1 MRRQSKTEKKSNVT
15 IVRMAETEHM
25 RLKLWAKDRGTDM
38 SKVIRDRLSDI
49 IVQQARHSQDA
60 ET

>member
-1 MRRQSKTEKKSNVT
+1 MRRQAKSEKKSNMT

-49 IVQQARHSQDA
+49 IVQQAMHSQEA

>member
-1 MRRQSKTEKKSNVT
+1 MRRKGKSEKKSNTT

-38 SKVIRDRLSDI
+38 SKLVRDRLADI
-49 IVQQARHSQDA
+49 IAPQAIQNQD
-60 ET
+60 

>member
-1 MRRQSKTEKKSNVT
+1 MRRQAKTEKKSNMT

-49 IVQQARHSQDA
+49 IVQQAMQSQGA
-60 ET
+60 EP

>member
-1 MRRQSKTEKKSNVT
+1 MRRQSKTDKKSNMT

-25 RLKLWAKDRGTDM
+25 RLKLWAKDRGTNM

-49 IVQQARHSQDA
+49 IVQQAMQTQGV
-60 ET
+60 EP

>member
-1 MRRQSKTEKKSNVT
+1 MRRQAKNEKKSNMT

-38 SKVIRDRLSDI
+38 SKLVRDRLADI
-49 IVQQARHSQDA
+49 IAPQAMQTQGA
-60 ET
+60 EL